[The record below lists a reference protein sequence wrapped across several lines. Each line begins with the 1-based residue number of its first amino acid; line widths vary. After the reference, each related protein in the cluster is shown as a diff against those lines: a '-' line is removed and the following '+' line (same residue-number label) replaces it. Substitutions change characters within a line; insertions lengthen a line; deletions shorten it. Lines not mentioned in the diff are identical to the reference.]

1 MEKDAKPNL
10 TMRGFGFIKTVKA
23 AVEKACPATVSC
35 AAVLALMARDAIWLV
50 SDTTFGL
57 LPSA

>member
-1 MEKDAKPNL
+1 MEKDAMPNL

-23 AVEKACPATVSC
+23 AVKACPATVSC

-57 LPSA
+57 LPLA